1 MLNHLQSIGD
11 DVKRKIT
18 FLVFPHYELLDLS
31 GPASAFNLA
40 NELFDAQYII
50 RVVSAEGGLVTDRAG
65 MSIATETFVDVEEGE
80 TIIAVGGPT
89 AHLHEINHSTITILA
104 KAACRTKRIASV
116 CTGTFLLA
124 AAGLLDKRWVTTH
137 WRYAKMLQT
146 QYPSI
151 RVDANRIHTRDG
163 NIWTSAGMTAGIDL
177 ALVLIE
183 DDFDFQVAKNVARDL
198 VVYHRRPGGQSQYSA
213 MLEMEPESRRI
224 KDVLYYIKKHLNEPL
239 SIDRLAEIACLSPRQ
254 FSRIFFNTTGNTPG
268 KAIELLRL
276 ETAKPRVEDEGES
289 LQKIAQDVGFGSIE
303 RMRRSFLNNFGHTP
317 QEIRQTARIQNHL
330 RQEPI

>member
-1 MLNHLQSIGD
+1 M
-11 DVKRKIT
+11 KRKIT

-40 NELFDAQYII
+40 NELFDAQYSIHL
-50 RVVSAEGGLVTDRAG
+50 VSAKGGLVTDRAG
-65 MSIATETFVDVEEGE
+65 MSIATKAFVDIEEGE

-89 AHLHEINHSTITILA
+89 AHLHEINHPTITILA
-104 KAACRTKRIASV
+104 KAACRAKRIASV

-137 WRYAKMLQT
+137 WRYAEMLQI
-146 QYPSI
+146 QYPAI
-151 RVDANRIHTRDG
+151 RVDANRIYTKDG

-183 DDFDFQVAKNVARDL
+183 DDFDFQAAKHVARDL
-198 VVYHRRPGGQSQYSA
+198 VVYHRRLGGQSQYSA
-213 MLEMEPESRRI
+213 MLEMEPASRRI
-224 KDVLYYIKKHLNEPL
+224 KDVLYYIRHHLDEPL
-239 SIDRLAEIACLSPRQ
+239 SLDRLAEIACLSTRQ
-254 FSRIFFNTTGNTPG
+254 FSRTFFNTTGNTPG

-276 ETAKPRVEDEGES
+276 DAARPRVEDDSDS
-289 LQKIAQDVGFGSIE
+289 LQKIAKDIGFGSIE

-317 QEIRQTARIQNHL
+317 QEIRQAARMQSRRLNGSG
-330 RQEPI
+330 